1 MHEYNGKDILA
12 YLSKVAESETTNE
25 KVSEALLFAQMT
37 NSKSF
42 KDFDNL
48 LHEMLKN

>member
-1 MHEYNGKDILA
+1 MHKYDGKNILA
-12 YLSKVAESETTNE
+12 YLSKVAESEATNE
-25 KVSEALLFAQMT
+25 KVSEALLFAQIT